1 MNNPMPEA
9 IAKAITEFQ
18 STLEDLKKDA
28 QGQRSNYSSIGAMM
42 TLVKKAAVING
53 IGISMPT
60 RWCEGAGWHIAPIIT
75 HKSGVSWEGDMKW
88 PLSVDD
94 MTNSQKL
101 GSALSYGRRYL
112 LQGMLGLASGIA
124 DTEFDEDDDGE
135 INGALKDPPK
145 GTTWP
150 SDAAAQDQLANS
162 WLNQMKQIS
171 NKSAL
176 EEWNKKNS
184 EASNNM
190 QKHRPDL
197 FEIVGAAYVNKM
209 ENF

>member
-1 MNNPMPEA
+1 MNDSMPEA

-42 TLVKKAAVING
+42 TLVKKAAVTNG

-88 PLSVDD
+88 PLTVDD

-124 DTEFDEDDDGE
+124 DTDFDEDDDGE
-135 INGALKDPPK
+135 INGNLDQTA
-145 GTTWP
+145 WP
-150 SDAAAQDQLANS
+150 SDNAAQDQLAND
-162 WLNQMKQIS
+162 WLNEMKQIS
-171 NKSAL
+171 VKSNL
-176 EEWNKKNS
+176 IEWNKKNS
-184 EASNNM
+184 KASENM

-197 FEIVGAAYVNKM
+197 FEIVGAAYLEKM

>member
-1 MNNPMPEA
+1 MNDSMPEA

-28 QGQRSNYSSIGAMM
+28 TGQRSQYSSIGAMM
-42 TLVKKAAVING
+42 TLVKKAAVVNG

-75 HKSGVSWEGDMKW
+75 HKSGVSWSGDMKW
-88 PLSVDD
+88 PLTVDD

-124 DTEFDEDDDGE
+124 DTDFDEDDDGE
-135 INGALKDPPK
+135 INGSLDQTA
-145 GTTWP
+145 WP
-150 SDAAAQDQLANS
+150 SDNAAQDQLANDF
-162 WLNQMKQIS
+162 LNDMKEIS
-171 NKSAL
+171 VKSNL
-176 EEWNKKNS
+176 IEWNKKNS
-184 EASNNM
+184 KASENM

-197 FEIVGAAYVNKM
+197 YEIVGAAYVNKM